1 MTIDMN
7 ATVEQ
12 TATEAVKPKA
22 KRTSTTPKLVCNV
35 TGIGRYTN
43 AQYLE
48 NKAKERNCTVGEILD
63 FYVSKPVAK
72 MLREGKT
79 VQEIQTTLGVNYDSP
94 LAAPMPVETIL
105 NYNGKQ
111 KKK

>member
-12 TATEAVKPKA
+12 IAVPDIAPTKA

-48 NKAKERNCTVGEILD
+48 SKAKERNCTVEKILH

-79 VQEIQTTLGVNYDSP
+79 VEEIQTTLGTNYSSP
-94 LAAPMPVETIL
+94 LLNTSVETIL
-105 NYNGKQ
+105 QYNGKQ

>member
-1 MTIDMN
+1 MN

-12 TATEAVKPKA
+12 TATVDAVPTKV

-79 VQEIQTTLGVNYDSP
+79 VQEIQTILGVNYDSP

>member
-1 MTIDMN
+1 MN

-12 TATEAVKPKA
+12 TATEAVMPKA

-48 NKAKERNCTVGEILD
+48 NKAKERDCTVEVLLN

-79 VQEIQTTLGVNYDSP
+79 VQEIQTALGISYTSP
-94 LAAPMPVETIL
+94 LQEMPVDTIL
-105 NYNGKQ
+105 RYNGKQ

>member
-12 TATEAVKPKA
+12 IATEAVKPKA

-48 NKAKERNCTVGEILD
+48 NKAKERNCTIEEILG
-63 FYVSKPVAK
+63 FYVSKEVAK
-72 MLREGKT
+72 MLREGKR
-79 VQEIQTTLGVNYDSP
+79 VKEIQATLSVNYNSP
-94 LAAPMPVETIL
+94 VEHCEPETIL
-105 NYNGKQ
+105 RYNGKQ